1 MCPLELDRGCLQ
13 QSGDLFEVGEKVI
26 EVMAALAAVN
36 SAIAVVK
43 ATVKTVQNLESL
55 GPCLSQ
61 LFTAKEVAV
70 QTVAKGGFKGS
81 ALGQAVELELAIEAT
96 RQLEESIKMMFF
108 SANKLDVWQRIVAR
122 SKQITSDQIQSERR
136 EREAAARQKKMMQ
149 EWIEAV
155 LIALVF
161 FALVGFT
168 VYFSYAIYQECAG
181 KCSFQKG

>member
-1 MCPLELDRGCLQ
+1 
-13 QSGDLFEVGEKVI
+13 
-26 EVMAALAAVN
+26 MAALAAVN
-36 SAIAVVK
+36 TAIKVVK
-43 ATVKTVQNLESL
+43 ATVSTCQNLESL

-61 LFTAKEVAV
+61 FFGAKEQAIAV
-70 QTVAKGGFKGS
+70 VKQGGFKGS
-81 ALGQAVELELAIEAT
+81 ALGQAVELELAIEQAKAFE
-96 RQLEESIKMMFF
+96 LEVKNLFFPNKM
-108 SANKLDVWQRIVAR
+108 AVWQRIVAR
-122 SKQITSDQIQSERR
+122 SKQITSDQIQFERR

-168 VYFSYAIYQECAG
+168 VYFSYAIYEQCAG

>member
-1 MCPLELDRGCLQ
+1 
-13 QSGDLFEVGEKVI
+13 LFEVGEKVI

-36 SAIAVVK
+36 TAIKVVK
-43 ATVKTVQNLESL
+43 ATVSTCQNLESL

-61 LFTAKEVAV
+61 FFGAKEQAIAV
-70 QTVAKGGFKGS
+70 VKQGGFKGS
-81 ALGQAVELELAIEAT
+81 ALGKAIELELLLESAK
-96 RQLEESIKMMFF
+96 QYEESIKMMFF

-168 VYFSYAIYQECAG
+168 VYFSYAIYEQCAG